1 MQIELFL
8 LIGVL
13 HGNRIKL
20 SPLSLHSTVCFKL
33 INKIKIFPQ
42 LHNQES
48 GREKKRS
55 ALQLWSFKKYSWSQ
69 FLYVIFKI
77 QISSLNEQDSY
88 IFCQMIA
95 QLMMY
100 IPLYSF
106 IRLAEFG
113 LQVFLLNFQLLWNVK
128 FLLSLSINLIK

>member
-33 INKIKIFPQ
+33 INKMNKIFPQ
-42 LHNQES
+42 LHNQE
-48 GREKKRS
+48 EKKRD
-55 ALQLWSFKKYSWSQ
+55 LPYNYGHLKNTLE

-88 IFCQMIA
+88 IFCQTITE
-95 QLMMY
+95 LMMY
-100 IPLYSF
+100 IY
-106 IRLAEFG
+106 
-113 LQVFLLNFQLLWNVK
+113 
-128 FLLSLSINLIK
+128 LSIASLDWQSLACRFSFSIFSSFEMPNFCYHYL

>member
-88 IFCQMIA
+88 IFCQMITE
-95 QLMMY
+95 LMMY
-100 IPLYSF
+100 IY
-106 IRLAEFG
+106 
-113 LQVFLLNFQLLWNVK
+113 
-128 FLLSLSINLIK
+128 LSIASLDWQSLACRFSFSIFSSFEMSNFCYHYL